1 MSGFFVAQS
10 KEHDMAHVDRTALA
24 ATTLNTKWWIDVQS
38 GGTYAEPTWV
48 PINGVME
55 FTPSK
60 ETTLQDDSD
69 FDGGGWKSSAA
80 TALAWSIEMK
90 LKRAPTVASATAYD
104 TGQEVLRAASDT
116 LGTANR
122 VDVRWYEITASGP
135 VTETYRGYAAVSWSE
150 DGGGMDALSTVT
162 CTLTGQGARSTFAHP
177 DA

>member
-1 MSGFFVAQS
+1 
-10 KEHDMAHVDRTALA
+10 MAHVDRTALA
-24 ATTLNTKWWIDVQS
+24 ATTLNQKWWLDVQS
-38 GGTYAEPTWV
+38 GGTYGNPTWV
-48 PINGVME
+48 PVAGIME
-55 FTPSK
+55 ITPSK

-69 FDGGGWKSSAA
+69 MDGGGYKSQVA
-80 TALAWSIEMK
+80 TALAWSIELK
-90 LKRAPTVASATAYD
+90 LKRAPTVASATTYNA
-104 TGQEVLRAASDT
+104 GQEALRTASDL
-116 LGTANR
+116 LGTLNR